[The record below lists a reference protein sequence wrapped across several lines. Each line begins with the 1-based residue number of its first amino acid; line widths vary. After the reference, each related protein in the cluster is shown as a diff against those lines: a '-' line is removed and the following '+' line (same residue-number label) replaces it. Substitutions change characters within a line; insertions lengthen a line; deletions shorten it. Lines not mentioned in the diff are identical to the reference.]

1 MSNLTELQELPET
14 LTAEETRQYLRE
26 ALRRIRALEQKVCK
40 DSWSGT
46 MMGGSAN
53 DPEGAS

>member
-26 ALRRIRALEQKVCK
+26 ALRRIRVLEQKVCK
-40 DSWSGT
+40 DSWSVTT
-46 MMGGSAN
+46 MECSPNAQ
-53 DPEGAS
+53 EGAS

>member
-40 DSWSGT
+40 DS
-46 MMGGSAN
+46 
-53 DPEGAS
+53 